1 METHLHTGRCESLVA
16 RQRETGTNWQR
27 GSPDRGATMTRWL
40 MGLAVL
46 ALSLVAGPAM
56 AEVVDIELVLAVDV
70 SGSIDAYEF
79 ELQRKGYAEAFRD
92 PRVLDAIRANKVQ
105 RIAVTMVEWSGAEFQ
120 TQIVPWMVVRDKP
133 SAEALAAAILAPPR
147 GPGRWTSI
155 SGGIDYSMKLFR
167 ESPHKSER
175 RVIDV
180 SGDGVNNSGRPA
192 EVARDEALKAGVV
205 INGLAIMNDRP
216 NPYGGFYRQPE
227 PPLDEYY
234 TDKVIGGPGSF
245 LIVTNDFEGF
255 ERAVVTKLVREI
267 AGIEIKPATGLAAR

>member
-1 METHLHTGRCESLVA
+1 
-16 RQRETGTNWQR
+16 
-27 GSPDRGATMTRWL
+27 MTRWL

-46 ALSLVAGPAM
+46 ALSLVANPAM
-56 AEVVDIELVLAVDV
+56 AEVVDVELVLAVDV

-79 ELQRKGYAEAFRD
+79 NLQRKGYSEAFRD
-92 PRVLDAIRANKVQ
+92 PRVLDAIRANKLQ

-120 TQIVPWMVVRDKP
+120 AQIVPWTVVRDRA

-180 SGDGVNNSGRPA
+180 SGDGVNNSGRPV
-192 EVARDEALKAGVV
+192 EMARDEALKAGVI
-205 INGLAIMNDRP
+205 INGLAILNDRP
-216 NPYGGFYRQPE
+216 NPYSGFYRQPE
-227 PPLDEYY
+227 SQQPLGEYFSE
-234 TDKVIGGPGSF
+234 KVIGGPGSF
-245 LIVTNDFEGF
+245 LISTNDFEGF
-255 ERAVVTKLVREI
+255 ERAVVVKLVREI
-267 AGIEIKPATGLAAR
+267 AGIEIKPASGFAAR